1 MQQAAERAGN
11 SPAVI
16 WRTYARL
23 LDGGEQDAVQSAR
36 CRTAGGRL
44 EWEA

>member
-23 LDGGEQDAVQSAR
+23 LDGGEQDAVRRLAAAR
-36 CRTAGGRL
+36 RADG
-44 EWEA
+44 